1 MHDFSFYQAHMGANI
16 TNLTPFCLIKGFC
29 QPFSLHF
36 DEFLPPK
43 KKRDQPIHNFF
54 VCSLIT
60 PF

>member
-16 TNLTPFCLIKGFC
+16 TNFTPFCLIKGFC

-43 KKRDQPIHNFF
+43 KNVTNQSTTSLF
-54 VCSLIT
+54 VH
-60 PF
+60 